1 MYQSTRSNPATE
13 PRKASSSRKEDPTKS
28 SHRDPNKLYGNSSS
42 NDDTSD
48 DSSSGNRGSTH
59 ASAHPRRVPPPAG
72 KAPRKSSGA
81 ADEPRFADAAYS
93 RLAGRSGGYP
103 GQQPSAAQRRTSRSQ
118 RYPDPSPSA
127 RSRDHRQH
135 AKQARYDDSRDYLD
149 DVAEDMDEL
158 DLELPRPAR
167 AAFTRGRTLDRYESA
182 RASRGPRDEREVRE
196 GYRYVR
202 RPVPSGRR

>member
-1 MYQSTRSNPATE
+1 MLTPKSRDRPMYQSTRSNPATE

-42 NDDTSD
+42 NEDASD

-59 ASAHPRRVPPPAG
+59 ASAHPRR
-72 KAPRKSSGA
+72 
-81 ADEPRFADAAYS
+81 AYS
-93 RLAGRSGGYP
+93 RPAGRSGGYP

-118 RYPDPSPSA
+118 RYPDPDPSPSA
-127 RSRDHRQH
+127 RSRDNRQH
-135 AKQARYDDSRDYLD
+135 AKQARYGDSRDYLD
-149 DVAEDMDEL
+149 DVAEDLDEL